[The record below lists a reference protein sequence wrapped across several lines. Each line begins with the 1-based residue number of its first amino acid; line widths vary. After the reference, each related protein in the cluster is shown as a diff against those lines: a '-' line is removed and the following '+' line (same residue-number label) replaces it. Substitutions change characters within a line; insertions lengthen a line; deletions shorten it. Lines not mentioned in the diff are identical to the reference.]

1 MIFLKNIM
9 KNVNKNKIEF
19 KTSCGEKIEIE
30 FFKKDDNKLYK
41 LSSSGAKIYQITC
54 EILNEDFFINLI
66 TNKSEKSFISNEFFK
81 KFPISINGSRKE
93 SLEIFIDYL
102 INHF

>member
-1 MIFLKNIM
+1 MKNA
-9 KNVNKNKIEF
+9 NVNKDKIEF

-30 FFKKDDNKLYK
+30 FFKKNGNKFYK
-41 LSSSGAKIYQITC
+41 LFSSGAKIYQITC
-54 EILNEDFFINLI
+54 DILNEEFFINLI
-66 TNKSEKSFISNEFFK
+66 KNKSEKSFILNEFFK